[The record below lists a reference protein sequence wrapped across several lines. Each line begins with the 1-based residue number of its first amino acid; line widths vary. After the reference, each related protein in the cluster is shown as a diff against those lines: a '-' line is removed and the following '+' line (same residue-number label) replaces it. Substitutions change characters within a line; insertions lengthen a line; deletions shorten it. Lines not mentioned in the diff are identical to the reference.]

1 MRSNI
6 SRQVSQRRLLIFI
19 ARINIAARPE
29 FENLSG
35 FIKFNR
41 ARVSECSVASDQIRR
56 ESRGR

>member
-6 SRQVSQRRLLIFI
+6 SRQVNQRLIFI
-19 ARINIAARPE
+19 VRINIGAARPE